1 MDHAVR
7 LPARDSRPR
16 DGLPHG
22 GRLVVL
28 AVLLTVWAVGCSTQK
43 WATLRSTPRNPLIE
57 QFDLKPGGE
66 IKPSGRTVQLLRLYN
81 LAGDLAGD
89 PRPLLE
95 KLQAI
100 IDREPSSDKIYSFAE
115 LSYLAARK
123 VEPTNPQLAIDLYG
137 ATVLYSYQYLFDPR
151 FSAEWNAYDPRF
163 RGACDLYNGS
173 LEAGL
178 RLICAGQGLTPGQ
191 THTIET
197 ASGSWDVKT
206 VIRGGSWKAEDFDHF
221 EFVSDYKVSG
231 LSNHYRTYGLGVP
244 MIAVRRSHENDPP
257 TARYYPDKLTFPVTV
272 LMRPEMGTKQ
282 DGRTGSV
289 HYQAVIEIYDP
300 LTITNITIDHLRVP
314 LESDLSTPLA
324 YFLSEPQLEQF
335 ATVGLLEPETLLK
348 KMRPGQDKPIM
359 GLYMMEPYDPNKIPV
374 LMVHGLWSTPIT
386 WMEMFNDLRNS
397 PQIREHYQFWF
408 YLYPTG
414 QPFWFSATQLRR
426 DLAEAR
432 QILDPGHQNPA
443 LDQMVL
449 IGHSMGGLVSRL
461 QTTNSGEDF
470 WHIVSDQPFEQVQA
484 EPEIRQGLQ
493 ETFFFQPNPS
503 IRRVITIATP
513 HRGSRFS
520 NNVTQWMLSKLITLP
535 HKLVLGKERL
545 FAENRGIFRDTR
557 LLKIETSIDSLSPE
571 SPVFPVMLA
580 ADRPPW
586 VKYNNIVGLV
596 PREGL
601 FGKLAAGTD
610 GVVAQESA
618 HMDDAESELVVQAD
632 HTTVHA
638 HPLAVLEVR
647 RILLENLAELQGFPY
662 TPQEL
667 QTARAA
673 DGRR

>member
-1 MDHAVR
+1 
-7 LPARDSRPR
+7 
-16 DGLPHG
+16 
-22 GRLVVL
+22 
-28 AVLLTVWAVGCSTQK
+28 
-43 WATLRSTPRNPLIE
+43 
-57 QFDLKPGGE
+57 
-66 IKPSGRTVQLLRLYN
+66 
-81 LAGDLAGD
+81 
-89 PRPLLE
+89 
-95 KLQAI
+95 
-100 IDREPSSDKIYSFAE
+100 
-115 LSYLAARK
+115 
-123 VEPTNPQLAIDLYG
+123 
-137 ATVLYSYQYLFDPR
+137 
-151 FSAEWNAYDPRF
+151 
-163 RGACDLYNGS
+163 
-173 LEAGL
+173 
-178 RLICAGQGLTPGQ
+178 
-191 THTIET
+191 
-197 ASGSWDVKT
+197 
-206 VIRGGSWKAEDFDHF
+206 
-221 EFVSDYKVSG
+221 
-231 LSNHYRTYGLGVP
+231 
-244 MIAVRRSHENDPP
+244 
-257 TARYYPDKLTFPVTV
+257 
-272 LMRPEMGTKQ
+272 
-282 DGRTGSV
+282 
-289 HYQAVIEIYDP
+289 
-300 LTITNITIDHLRVP
+300 VP

-374 LMVHGLWSTPIT
+374 LMVHGLWSTPVT

-432 QILDPGHQNPA
+432 QILDPAHENPA

-503 IRRVITIATP
+503 IRRVITIGTP

-520 NNVTQWMLSKLITLP
+520 NNVTQWMLSKAITLP
-535 HKLVLGKERL
+535 HKIVLSKERL

-580 ADRPPW
+580 AQRPPW

-618 HMDDAESELVVQAD
+618 HMEDVESELVVQAD

-647 RILLENLAELQGFPY
+647 RILLENLAESQGFPY